1 VLVGLQPIGVFENA
15 IEDARR
21 EAEGG

>member
-1 VLVGLQPIGVFENA
+1 VLVGLQPIGVFEKV

-21 EAEGG
+21 ETEGG